1 MDHFQ
6 YRSGEMF
13 AEEVPISRLAD
24 DVGTPFYCYSTAT
37 LKRHYR
43 VFADALNGLD
53 ASICYAVKAN
63 SNIAVIAA
71 LARLGAGADVV
82 SIGEMKRALV
92 AGVPA
97 ANILFSGVGKTEDEM
112 ASALKAGV
120 LQINVESAPELDTL
134 STVASSLGID
144 ANVAI
149 RVNPDVDALTHEK
162 ISTGKSENKFGVDWP
177 EVPGVYARAAAL
189 PGINVTGVA
198 VHIGSQ
204 LLDLDPFR
212 QAYGM
217 VVDLVRTLRA
227 DGHRIEH
234 LDLGGGLGIPYDNEQ
249 PPSPKEYGTMVK
261 EVVGDLDCKIF
272 FEPGRLIAG
281 NAGIL
286 VTRVVRV
293 KKGTART
300 FIIVDAAMNDLVRPT
315 LYNAHHAIVPVNEAP
330 DGAKLTEVEVV
341 GPICET
347 GDTFGRQ
354 FLPEPGEGDLLAIR
368 TAGAYGAVMAS
379 AYNTRAL
386 VPEVMVNGA
395 DASVIRDRISVDDM
409 LSRESLPDW
418 LSDDEEVRGQEQKE
432 AGE

>member
-120 LQINVESAPELDTL
+120 LQINVESAPELETL

-315 LYNAHHAIVPVNEAP
+315 LYNAHHAIVPVSEAP

-347 GDTFGRQ
+347 GDTFGAQR
-354 FLPEPGEGDLLAIR
+354 LAPDTAEGDLLVIR

-379 AYNTRAL
+379 SYNTRPL
-386 VPEVMVNGA
+386 VPEVLVNA
-395 DASVIRDRISVDDM
+395 DGFSVIRERVTVDDM
-409 LSRESLPDW
+409 LSREQLPDW
-418 LSDDEEVRGQEQKE
+418 LGDDAALRRE

>member
-82 SIGEMKRALV
+82 SCGEMKRALV

-120 LQINVESAPELDTL
+120 LQINVESAPELETL

-293 KKGTART
+293 KKGTARS

-432 AGE
+432 AGD

>member
-120 LQINVESAPELDTL
+120 LQINVESAPELETL

>member
-120 LQINVESAPELDTL
+120 LQINVESAPELETL

-293 KKGTART
+293 KKGTARS

-432 AGE
+432 AGD

>member
-120 LQINVESAPELDTL
+120 LQINVESAPELETL

-293 KKGTART
+293 KKGTARS

>member
-120 LQINVESAPELDTL
+120 LQINVESAPELETL

-432 AGE
+432 AGD

>member
-120 LQINVESAPELDTL
+120 LQINVESAPELETL

-418 LSDDEEVRGQEQKE
+418 LSDDEGARGQEQKE
-432 AGE
+432 AGD

>member
-1 MDHFQ
+1 
-6 YRSGEMF
+6 
-13 AEEVPISRLAD
+13 
-24 DVGTPFYCYSTAT
+24 
-37 LKRHYR
+37 
-43 VFADALNGLD
+43 
-53 ASICYAVKAN
+53 
-63 SNIAVIAA
+63 
-71 LARLGAGADVV
+71 
-82 SIGEMKRALV
+82 
-92 AGVPA
+92 
-97 ANILFSGVGKTEDEM
+97 
-112 ASALKAGV
+112 
-120 LQINVESAPELDTL
+120 
-134 STVASSLGID
+134 
-144 ANVAI
+144 
-149 RVNPDVDALTHEK
+149 
-162 ISTGKSENKFGVDWP
+162 
-177 EVPGVYARAAAL
+177 
-189 PGINVTGVA
+189 
-198 VHIGSQ
+198 
-204 LLDLDPFR
+204 
-212 QAYGM
+212 
-217 VVDLVRTLRA
+217 
-227 DGHRIEH
+227 
-234 LDLGGGLGIPYDNEQ
+234 
-249 PPSPKEYGTMVK
+249 MVK

-354 FLPEPGEGDLLAIR
+354 FLPESGEGDLLAIR

-432 AGE
+432 AGD

>member
-120 LQINVESAPELDTL
+120 LQINVESAPELETL

-177 EVPGVYARAAAL
+177 KVPGVYARAAAL

-432 AGE
+432 AGD

>member
-120 LQINVESAPELDTL
+120 LQINVESAPELETL

-300 FIIVDAAMNDLVRPT
+300 FIIVDAAMNDLMRPT

-432 AGE
+432 AGD

>member
-120 LQINVESAPELDTL
+120 LQINVESAPELETL

-293 KKGTART
+293 KKGTVRS

-432 AGE
+432 AGD

>member
-120 LQINVESAPELDTL
+120 LQINVESAPELETL

-204 LLDLDPFR
+204 LLDLGPFR
-212 QAYGM
+212 QAYDM

-418 LSDDEEVRGQEQKE
+418 LSDDEEARGQEQKE
-432 AGE
+432 AGD